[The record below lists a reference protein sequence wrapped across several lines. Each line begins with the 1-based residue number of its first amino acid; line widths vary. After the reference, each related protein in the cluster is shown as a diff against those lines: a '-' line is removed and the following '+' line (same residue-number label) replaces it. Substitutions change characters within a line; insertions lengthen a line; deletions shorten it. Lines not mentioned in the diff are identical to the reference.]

1 MIYSL
6 VYAIIQLIEAEL
18 QCLIK
23 GSIKK
28 YLPSSFAAKK
38 NIHLLSIENRRTF
51 MPYMLPSPDS
61 DEKPIVY
68 W

>member
-6 VYAIIQLIEAEL
+6 LYAIIQLMEAER
-18 QCLIK
+18 QRLIK
-23 GSIKK
+23 GSLKK

-38 NIHLLSIENRRTF
+38 NIPLLSIESRTTL
-51 MPYMLPSPDS
+51 MPYNS